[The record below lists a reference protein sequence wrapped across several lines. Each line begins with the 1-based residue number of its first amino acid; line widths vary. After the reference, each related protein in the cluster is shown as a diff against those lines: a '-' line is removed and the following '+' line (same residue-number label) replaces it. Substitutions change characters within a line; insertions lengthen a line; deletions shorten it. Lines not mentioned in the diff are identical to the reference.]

1 MYLLV
6 AIQSAQS
13 QTKIS
18 SLKKLLS
25 ELQKIPCGSESLRR
39 LVITKG
45 SFERSR
51 QFLHLCVSSKTTLLQ
66 SLSVLLKRKK
76 QTKQKVKLKKHKHAH
91 WVSSIQNKFGVSH
104 PSCKCQTTACLHKE
118 QFPWIERQSSLAS
131 VRQWREQQFS
141 WSQIIKVKHF
151 CNNQRNYGLTLFQEW
166 NEALLYQEKRNNF
179 GLHWVTHTM

>member
-1 MYLLV
+1 MLEKETAQVMYLLV

-51 QFLHLCVSSKTTLLQ
+51 QFLHLCVSSKTTLPQ
-66 SLSVLLKRKK
+66 SLSVLLKRKIK
-76 QTKQKVKLKKHKHAH
+76 PNKKSNSKNTNTPTEYHQSRTNLGFPTQAAN
-91 WVSSIQNKFGVSH
+91 VRPQ
-104 PSCKCQTTACLHKE
+104 PAC
-118 QFPWIERQSSLAS
+118 
-131 VRQWREQQFS
+131 
-141 WSQIIKVKHF
+141 IKS
-151 CNNQRNYGLTLFQEW
+151 NSPE
-166 NEALLYQEKRNNF
+166 
-179 GLHWVTHTM
+179 

>member
-1 MYLLV
+1 MWF
-6 AIQSAQS
+6 
-13 QTKIS
+13 
-18 SLKKLLS
+18 
-25 ELQKIPCGSESLRR
+25 R
-39 LVITKG
+39 IT
-45 SFERSR
+45 E
-51 QFLHLCVSSKTTLLQ
+51 KTGNN
-66 SLSVLLKRKK
+66 KRKFWEVK
-76 QTKQKVKLKKHKHAH
+76 AISAPLCQFKNNSPPESVCPLEKKNQTKQKVKLKKHKHAH

-166 NEALLYQEKRNNF
+166 NEALLYQEKRSNF